1 MSQALQIPDEVYEAI
16 KEYAAQ
22 RGQTPEEAVVSWA
35 TSLRQPA
42 ESGKDTQPDEDP
54 MIALMRANGH
64 LVDPAAVPPP
74 QATDLPP
81 YGSEEWTR
89 ALEALGQEASDALD
103 RMGTSVADLV
113 ER

>member
-1 MSQALQIPDEVYEAI
+1 MSHALQIPDEVYQAI
-16 KEYAAQ
+16 KEYAAT
-22 RGQTPEEAVVSWA
+22 RGQTPEEAVAAWA
-35 TSLRQPA
+35 TSLRPA
-42 ESGKDTQPDEDP
+42 ASGKDTQPVEDP
-54 MIALMRANGH
+54 MIAVMRANGH
-64 LVDPAAVPPP
+64 LVDPAAFPPP
-74 QATDLPP
+74 RATDLPP